1 MKFVVAFDGSD
12 ISRAALSRA
21 ATLAAGVDGSVTA
34 LTVIPSR
41 NKQYARD
48 HGWLGP
54 DEDWDRETVLRRIRE
69 SVAATSSDATFTYR
83 MVDKYAPRGTI
94 GRVLRNDAEA
104 AAVDVFV
111 IGSKNAGRI
120 FTSLT
125 TVARTV
131 AASSFDIYVVRD
143 V

>member
-1 MKFVVAFDGSD
+1 MEFVVAFDGSD

-21 ATLAAGVDGSVTA
+21 VTLAAGVDGSVTA

-48 HGWLGP
+48 HGWIAD
-54 DEDWDRETVLRRIRE
+54 DEEWDRERVLTAIRE
-69 SVAATSSDATFTYR
+69 SIEDVTPNASFAYR
-83 MVDKYAPRGTI
+83 MVDKYAPRGRI
-94 GRVLRNDAEA
+94 GRVLRDDAEA
-104 AAVDVFV
+104 ADVDVFV
-111 IGSKNAGRI
+111 IGSANTGRI

-125 TVARTV
+125 SVTPSVAV
-131 AASSFDIYVVRD
+131 GSFDIYVVRN